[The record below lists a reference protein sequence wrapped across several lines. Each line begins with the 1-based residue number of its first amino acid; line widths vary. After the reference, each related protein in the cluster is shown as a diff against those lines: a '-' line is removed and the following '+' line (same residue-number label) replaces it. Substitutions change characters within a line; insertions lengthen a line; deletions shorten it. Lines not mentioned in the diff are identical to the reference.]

1 MKKWRKDVAAEF
13 KDYNKERDLNFTFYM
28 KKSTLVP
35 PGLFHDIEYE
45 QDLAAR

>member
-28 KKSTLVP
+28 KKSTLVA